1 MSEPLAHSG
10 GQVLADHQQFSAWGK
25 LSRDN
30 AGQLSGVHPLLD
42 HMTDVAACFLA
53 LAECSAVRRSL
64 ENTAGRALDAVDLQ
78 RLAVLVFLHDV
89 GKANAGFQAKRWVA
103 ASQPVPLGWPAP
115 AGHTHEALCIFSD
128 EKLLTQLPVDEMDAW
143 GSACL
148 SLWRASISHHGRP
161 VEESNQVDT
170 KIWRPV
176 INAGQV
182 VYDPHATL
190 RAMGQCLKDWFGSA
204 FEVGSALPDSPQF
217 AHLFAGLV
225 QLADWLGSD
234 TYFFPFTQPGEE
246 RNQWVWQRAREAVQS
261 LGLDATVWR
270 EALPCLPDFSKV
282 FRDSASRPLRPHPIQ
297 AKMAEP
303 GLGPL
308 LILES
313 ETGSGKTEAAFW
325 RFAQLFQTG
334 QVDGLY
340 FALPTR
346 VAATQLYNRSLQFAA
361 NLWQGT
367 GQEPPLVV
375 RALAGYESADGQT
388 IAAKLPNFEVLW
400 ADKPDEEKAH
410 KRWAAESS
418 KRYLAA
424 PLAVGTIDQA
434 LLGALQVRHAH
445 MRHSLLARSLLVV
458 DEVHASDAYMAALL
472 AHLLKAHLNA
482 GGHALLLSA
491 TLGSSARH
499 RYQRLIAPSLP
510 MPTLAQAIAMPYP
523 ALSDGASTQA
533 LPDSGRSK
541 RVYWQVKDW
550 MDSPEAI
557 ADLAIEA
564 AAQGAKVLVIRN
576 TVPTALATFRAIEN
590 LAQQNG
596 LQEVLF
602 NLNGIATVH
611 HSRYSREDRPK
622 LDAAVEQQIGKHRGR
637 PRQACIVVGTQTLE
651 QSLDIDAD
659 LLITDLCPMDVL
671 LQRVGRLHRHDRTPE
686 ERPEG
691 YQQAQAVVLVPAGQ
705 RLDECLKKSRHGLG
719 RFHNG
724 GGIYMDLRILEAT
737 RRLISDAESH
747 LIPQDNRELVE
758 WATHPEV
765 LLSLAQELGANWLAH
780 GNEVDGETHAEK
792 VQANLNVLP
801 FNKHFVE
808 VDDSG
813 YELDTLSFYGKELHI
828 SSRLGAADYLLTFEP
843 PQAGPFVQDTH
854 HLPMRHHMW
863 PKGVPPDEQ
872 PVVQSTLPGGGFT
885 FTLGTTT
892 YRYSRLGLE
901 PLQASHTDTTT
912 GATQ

>member
-1 MSEPLAHSG
+1 MPNAIGSMPF
-10 GQVLADHQQFSAWGK
+10 DAWGK
-25 LSRDN
+25 LSRDKS
-30 AGQLSGVHPLLD
+30 GQLTGEHPLLD

-53 LAECSAVRRSL
+53 LAECTSVRRSL
-64 ENTAGRALDAVDLQ
+64 ENTAGRVLDAADLQ

-103 ASQPVPLGWPAP
+103 ASQSVPQGWPVP

-128 EKLLTQLPVDEMDAW
+128 EKLLLQLPVDEMDSW

-148 SLWRASISHHGRP
+148 SLWRASISHHGRS
-161 VEESNQVDT
+161 VEESSQIDT
-170 KIWRPV
+170 RIWRPV

-182 VYDPHATL
+182 VYDPQATL
-190 RAMGQCLKDWFGSA
+190 RAMGQHLRDWFGSA
-204 FEVGSALPDSPQF
+204 FDAGPALPESPQF

-234 TYFFPFTQPGEE
+234 TYFFPFTKPGED

-270 EALPCLPDFSKV
+270 QALPCLPDFSKV
-282 FRDSASRPLRPHPIQ
+282 FRDSASRPLQPHPIQ
-297 AKMAEP
+297 SKMAEP

-313 ETGSGKTEAAFW
+313 ETGSGKTEAALW

-334 QVDGLY
+334 QVDSLY

-400 ADKPDEEKAH
+400 ADKPGEEKAH

-458 DEVHASDAYMAALL
+458 DEVHASDAYMATLL

-510 MPTLAQAIAMPYP
+510 MPMLAQAIAMPYP

-550 MDSPEAI
+550 MDSPESI

-564 AAQGAKVLVIRN
+564 ATQGAKVLVIRN

-611 HSRYSREDRPK
+611 HSRYSSEDRPK
-622 LDAAVEQQIGKHRGR
+622 LDAAVEQQIGKHRDR

-671 LQRVGRLHRHDRTPE
+671 LQRVGRLHRHDRAPE

-691 YQQAQAVVLVPAGQ
+691 YQQAQAVVLVPEGHS
-705 RLDECLKKSRHGLG
+705 LDGCLKKSRHGLG

-737 RRLISDAESH
+737 RRLISDAENH

-758 WATHPEV
+758 RATHPEV

-801 FNKHFVE
+801 FDKHFVE

-813 YELDTLSFYGKELHI
+813 YELDTLSFYDKELHI